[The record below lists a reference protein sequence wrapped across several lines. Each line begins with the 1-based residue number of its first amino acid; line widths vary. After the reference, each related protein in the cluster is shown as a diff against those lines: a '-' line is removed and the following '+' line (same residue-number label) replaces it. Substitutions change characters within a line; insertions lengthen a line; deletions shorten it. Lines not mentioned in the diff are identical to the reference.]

1 MGTEP
6 SQQPTANPTLYPT
19 TNPTMLPTTQPT
31 MELVVDGPMSSGTV
45 GSVNSLTFEF
55 DVASLTD
62 TLIVSTCDST
72 GQFNQFPI
80 TLTVGSNGQSIGIAN
95 TCPTA
100 VNRRRLLANSTNNQS
115 SVVINNISPGT
126 YTATIGN
133 LGGSLMDPSTD
144 LWQVQV
150 FTVTATPTSN
160 PTEEPSEDSET
171 GSGSDSQS
179 ESESS
184 SGSDSSDDAFSSLF
198 AAKLDG
204 NMKNDTV
211 DVIQNEGSNMDN
223 LYVSFTHSTYV
234 NIWAMFTVLIVL
246 NGLCWF
252 MCSKRN
258 KVCNFDDES
267 NII

>member
-1 MGTEP
+1 M
-6 SQQPTANPTLYPT
+6 
-19 TNPTMLPTTQPT
+19 
-31 MELVVDGPMSSGTV
+31 D
-45 GSVNSLTFEF
+45 
-55 DVASLTD
+55 
-62 TLIVSTCDST
+62 
-72 GQFNQFPI
+72 
-80 TLTVGSNGQSIGIAN
+80 
-95 TCPTA
+95 
-100 VNRRRLLANSTNNQS
+100 
-115 SVVINNISPGT
+115 ISPGT

-160 PTEEPSEDSET
+160 PTEEPSEDSES
-171 GSGSDSQS
+171 GSGS
-179 ESESS
+179 E
-184 SGSDSSDDAFSSLF
+184 SSDDALSSLF
-198 AAKLDG
+198 AAKLDV

-211 DVIQNEGSNMDN
+211 DVIKNEGSNAGN

-252 MCSKRN
+252 MCSKQR
-258 KVCNFDDES
+258 KVCNVDDES

>member
-1 MGTEP
+1 MG
-6 SQQPTANPTLYPT
+6 
-19 TNPTMLPTTQPT
+19 
-31 MELVVDGPMSSGTV
+31 
-45 GSVNSLTFEF
+45 
-55 DVASLTD
+55 
-62 TLIVSTCDST
+62 I
-72 GQFNQFPI
+72 
-80 TLTVGSNGQSIGIAN
+80 
-95 TCPTA
+95 
-100 VNRRRLLANSTNNQS
+100 R
-115 SVVINNISPGT
+115 PGT

-160 PTEEPSEDSET
+160 PTEEPSEDSES

-179 ESESS
+179 ESGSS
-184 SGSDSSDDAFSSLF
+184 SESDSSDDAFSSLF

-211 DVIQNEGSNMDN
+211 DVIKNEGSNADN
-223 LYVSFTHSTYV
+223 LYVSFTKSTYM

-252 MCSKRN
+252 MCSKQR
-258 KVCNFDDES
+258 VCNVDDDS